1 MSITTLN
8 VNESN
13 TFIKKQRLT
22 DCIKKVRTN
31 KMHSLRFTLNYKPQ
45 LVLK

>member
-1 MSITTLN
+1 MTELIPHMSITTLN

-22 DCIKKVRTN
+22 DCIKSKN
-31 KMHSLRFTLNYKPQ
+31 QQNAFFEIHFKL
-45 LVLK
+45 